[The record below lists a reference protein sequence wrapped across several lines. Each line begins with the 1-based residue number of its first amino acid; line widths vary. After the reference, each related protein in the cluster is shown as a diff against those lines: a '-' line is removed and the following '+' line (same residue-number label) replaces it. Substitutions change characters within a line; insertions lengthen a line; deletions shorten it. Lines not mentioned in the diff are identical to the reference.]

1 MGPTVRL
8 SEAGTSC
15 RAQRPEGA
23 GAPKPRVKAH
33 RVERGAVQWK
43 DVR

>member
-15 RAQRPEGA
+15 RVQRPEEA
-23 GAPKPRVKAH
+23 ERTQAWAKSH
-33 RVERGAVQWK
+33 RVEQGAVQWK